1 MGLTLSI
8 LLSTYLINNMDWNSK
23 DIENIN
29 TCVTLPSE
37 TFISD
42 MECKKENQGLSSTS
56 MTTEECPLKMKVW
69 KTKWT
74 VTSIQETNH
83 IDDNKTVYNLYLC
96 SKILVCCNK

>member
-8 LLSTYLINNMDWNSK
+8 LLSTYLINNMDWYSK

-37 TFISD
+37 TFISNI
-42 MECKKENQGLSSTS
+42 ECRKENESLSSKS
-56 MTTEECPLKMKVW
+56 NMTEDCPLNMKVW

-74 VTSIQETNH
+74 ETSVPESYH
-83 IDDNKTVYNLYLC
+83 IDYNKTLYLC